1 LRKAEP
7 MATIRAVIFREKRRR
22 GGPRRVVV
30 RAVVCLAFAVVL
42 VARGLTGAVRADD
55 ASEARR
61 HAQRA
66 TSLAASG
73 KCKQAVVE
81 FDKALAIL
89 RDPALLFNR
98 GECHR
103 KLGDTDAAID
113 DYKQFLSDLPQA
125 PNRAEVQERIADLQH
140 KSAVAA
146 ASAASD
152 AGQDHAAR
160 ATMTRPRGP
169 GSVRATPSPSS
180 RANAPAAPREVT
192 LAAPSPAAGSESETG
207 DAEHRGAAIETA
219 SDTAPP
225 SASDAGVA
233 GRPWFWMAVAVAAV
247 GAGVGAF
254 VLLNRDSTS
263 VPSSALGNYKF

>member
-1 LRKAEP
+1 
-7 MATIRAVIFREKRRR
+7 MATIRAVILREKRRR
-22 GGPRRVVV
+22 GGPRRGVV

-152 AGQDHAAR
+152 AGQDHATRGA
-160 ATMTRPRGP
+160 MTRPRGP
-169 GSVRATPSPSS
+169 GSGVRATPSPSS
-180 RANAPAAPREVT
+180 RANAPVAPREVI
-192 LAAPSPAAGSESETG
+192 LAAPSPAAGSESDTG

-219 SDTAPP
+219 SDTAPS
-225 SASDAGVA
+225 SASDSGVA